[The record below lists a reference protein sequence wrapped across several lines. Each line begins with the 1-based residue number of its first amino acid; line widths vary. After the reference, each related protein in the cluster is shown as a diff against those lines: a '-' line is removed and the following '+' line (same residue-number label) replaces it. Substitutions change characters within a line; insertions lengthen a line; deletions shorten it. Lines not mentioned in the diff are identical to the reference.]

1 MSAKKKAN
9 EESSSFESAIE
20 RLEEIVE
27 QLEAGDLPLDD
38 SLKLFEEGVKLS
50 RFCNTKLE
58 EVERKIEILTK
69 ERDTE
74 GNIIAE
80 PFEDSA
86 NS

>member
-1 MSAKKKAN
+1 MSAKKKTN
-9 EESSSFESAIE
+9 DESLSFESAIE

-27 QLEAGDLPLDD
+27 KLEAGDLPLDD

-58 EVERKIEILTK
+58 EVEHKIEILTK
-69 ERDTE
+69 ERDAE

-80 PFEDSA
+80 PFEEST